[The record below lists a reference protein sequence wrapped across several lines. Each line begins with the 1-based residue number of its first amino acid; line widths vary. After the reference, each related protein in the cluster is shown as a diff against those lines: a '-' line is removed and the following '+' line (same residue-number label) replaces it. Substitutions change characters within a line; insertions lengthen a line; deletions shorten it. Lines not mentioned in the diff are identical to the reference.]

1 MDNPSCQQ
9 RAGKNVCNKGTGV
22 RVLEEGHQVATAA
35 GIAAIRG
42 TSALTLSCMHVAIGF
57 ASDIIVAPSHVFS
70 DYF

>member
-1 MDNPSCQQ
+1 M
-9 RAGKNVCNKGTGV
+9 

-35 GIAAIRG
+35 GIAAILG
-42 TSALTLSCMHVAIGF
+42 TSALALSCIHVVIGL